1 MSRLAIAALAAALT
15 LAAPAS
21 ALAAWG
27 AGGDGSA
34 YSKARSLPA
43 GSQPTA
49 TVANRSVDVSWP
61 GAGEP
66 AVSGYIVKRYDAG
79 DTAQPVGASCAGTI
93 AATSCTENAVAPGT
107 WRYTVTPAS
116 GNWRGTESSPSAAVV
131 VNSPALSLG
140 PSTVATLPA
149 TLNGQITNF
158 IAGQTISFRLDDPAT
173 GTVLGGSVTPSPVP
187 ASGTADAS
195 VTLPA
200 GTAPGSHTVY
210 AIGDQG
216 DVASSGVTV
225 LNPQTVTTTAW
236 GLRDASAGGAEADT
250 SDPIAFAAD
259 GRTVTT
265 TAPLLLFA
273 SNRYLLVDYN
283 SPLPTTAIPSAAT
296 FDFRFAAASALN
308 TACFYFDVRRAS
320 TDAVLA
326 THGGPSSP
334 VGCVSGTAQTSFSTA
349 LPEVTS
355 RAIANDLRVRVYIRD
370 SLLAGPAIDQATVSI
385 ATNDGGFT
393 LHDQV
398 FTDQVNALTTN
409 RTWPLVAADGD
420 AYTSASTWSSSFAA
434 GRYLRLI
441 FPSYVPSG
449 STLTGAEFTH
459 RYRASGGGTV
469 CWYFEVLQAR
479 P

>member
-1 MSRLAIAALAAALT
+1 MSRLATAALAAVLT

-21 ALAAWG
+21 ALAAWD

-43 GSQPTA
+43 GSQPAA

-61 GAGEP
+61 AAGEP

-79 DTAQPVGASCAGTI
+79 DTAQAVGASCSGTI

-116 GNWRGTESSPSAAVV
+116 GNWRGAESPPSAAVV

-149 TLNGQITNF
+149 TLNGQITDF

-250 SDPIAFAAD
+250 SDPIAFAAEHRFEFVHPGID
-259 GRTVTT
+259 DSRRGLEAIDRDPRTGRVTVC
-265 TAPLLLFA
+265 LREIK
-273 SNRYLLVDYN
+273 N
-283 SPLPTTAIPSAAT
+283 
-296 FDFRFAAASALN
+296 
-308 TACFYFDVRRAS
+308 
-320 TDAVLA
+320 
-326 THGGPSSP
+326 
-334 VGCVSGTAQTSFSTA
+334 
-349 LPEVTS
+349 S
-355 RAIANDLRVRVYIRD
+355 RAIGQMIAPDAVSSGGLLYVLKYGNLLVGKRCIRCRRQRKMAHEPPHHNARKITTSGEKSQHFVR
-370 SLLAGPAIDQATVSI
+370 P
-385 ATNDGGFT
+385 N
-393 LHDQV
+393 
-398 FTDQVNALTTN
+398 TDTPHPGIHLEVHGDALTGPCC
-409 RTWPLVAADGD
+409 R
-420 AYTSASTWSSSFAA
+420 A
-434 GRYLRLI
+434 GQGLDH
-441 FPSYVPSG
+441 F
-449 STLTGAEFTH
+449 
-459 RYRASGGGTV
+459 
-469 CWYFEVLQAR
+469 
-479 P
+479 